1 MGGLLKLIVFSAV
14 LLVSY
19 ALVSIALNS
28 VGLLVRLIGMNP
40 AAPDAYSVLFG
51 EALAIS
57 CVVSV
62 SVFFT
67 VPAVLAMYGHAGTW
81 VKHVAV
87 RSAKGLSVAFCAS
100 LLLYLG
106 ASAASAVEVGVD
118 VTSTAEAI
126 AVLGLSGFLVVGLLS
141 RETFLRGVEELVEV
155 LFSLPS
161 GFRSSK
167 NSKSIVAVEMQLTP
181 VRQLREKWDKSVMQ
195 EQALRF
201 QRLARS
207 LVTVARTTEFKLSF
221 RGRRGRILLLAES
234 RGDVSDL
241 GQRLLSVAKTYL
253 PDSRPGLVDYQA
265 NTVPCTST
273 ILLSGAPEATA
284 NPLEPLARFFLEND
298 FEGDYAV
305 MLRRRRPNPI
315 SKILGRGEQRRLA
328 EESAGQKTSPSI
340 TGEQTS
346 TSVQDHLVQI
356 GLEEAVRRV
365 ERRDSSQAVSVW
377 VYLSGR
383 GKSKSDAEQVAKM
396 AGDVVRSTLSSHRRN
411 QEIKVRRLNGQ
422 FDDLTPRGKATLV
435 LPSEAAPLL
444 WVPQMAIGMKI
455 APTVEF
461 ELPPALEGEIELG
474 EVMLQSGPGGH
485 LAKIPLDALTKHV
498 FIAGMTGSGKTT
510 SCFNLL
516 LQLYRLGVPFLVI
529 EPVKREY
536 RTLISVIP
544 SLQVFTLGDDRTAPF
559 RLNIFEPPS
568 GVKVQTHLENLEA
581 AWNAS
586 FVMYS
591 PLPYVVRQ
599 VLVETY
605 KACGWDVSKDKRGKP
620 ITLDDF
626 QFQAEKVSRSLGYE
640 RNVTMDIEAALKAR
654 IFSLKLGGKGALF
667 NAIASTPAEEIL
679 RHPTVIELQDIPN
692 DEEKAFVTAL
702 ILMNLM
708 EYIETKGRSKQ
719 LRHLTLVEEAH
730 RLLPNVSTQKGDP
743 ESADPRRRMVE
754 QFANMLA
761 EVRAYGEGLAIVEQ
775 IPTKIIPDAIKNT
788 ATKIAH
794 RVPAADDREVLAGAM
809 NLTEEQMPAF
819 AALQPGEAIISV
831 ERHPIPIKI
840 QVPNTIDRIGLPIG
854 EIGGDEVK
862 RHMTEF
868 YLRNP
873 LPRAPQSPLVA
884 DLLRIVESR
893 WFKVG
898 FEEAYLCWL
907 TTGAEERLTNLLVQS
922 ARKKSKSDEDV
933 LPYASRILS
942 LAAERYLLFEEEKN
956 EFPGAFMRSVERWI
970 RNDRGD

>member
-1 MGGLLKLIVFSAV
+1 MLKLIAFSAA

-19 ALVSIALNS
+19 GLVSAALYT
-28 VGLLVRLIGMNP
+28 VGVTVQLVGAGSSSSPNP
-40 AAPDAYSVLFG
+40 YVVLFG
-51 EALAIS
+51 DAVTIL
-57 CVVSV
+57 CVLSV

-67 VPAVLAMYGHAGTW
+67 VPAVLAMYGHAGAW
-81 VKHVAV
+81 VRHVVV
-87 RSAKGLSVAFCAS
+87 RSAKGLSVAFGAS

-106 ASAASAVEVGVD
+106 GSAASAVEVGVD
-118 VTSTAEAI
+118 AASTAEAI

-141 RETFLRGVEELVEV
+141 REAFLRGVEGLVEI
-155 LFSLPS
+155 SLS
-161 GFRSSK
+161 ILSAFLSS
-167 NSKSIVAVEMQLTP
+167 NGRKSIVAVEMQLTP
-181 VRQLREKWDKSVMQ
+181 VRQVRDKWDQSVMQ
-195 EQALRF
+195 EQGLKF

-207 LVTVARTTEFKLSF
+207 LTTVARTAEFKLSF
-221 RGRRGRILLLAES
+221 TGRRGRILLLAES
-234 RGDVSDL
+234 RGGDDL
-241 GQRLLSVAKTYL
+241 GQRLLSVARTYL
-253 PDSRPGLVDYQA
+253 PDSRPALVDYHA
-265 NTVPCTST
+265 DTVSNPST
-273 ILLSGAPEATA
+273 VLLSGAPEATA

-305 MLRRRRPNPI
+305 ILQRRRGNPI
-315 SKILGRGEQRRLA
+315 SKILARREQRRLA
-328 EESAGQKTSPSI
+328 EASGGQKTSSSI

-356 GLEEAVRRV
+356 GLEEAVKKV

-377 VYLSGR
+377 VYLTGR
-383 GKSKSDAEQVAKM
+383 GRSRSEAEQVAKT

-411 QEIKVRRLNGQ
+411 QEIKVRQLRGQ
-422 FDDLTPRGKATLV
+422 FVDLAPRGKATVV
-435 LPSEAAPLL
+435 LPSEVALLL
-444 WVPQMAIGMKI
+444 WVPQMAIGMPV
-455 APTVEF
+455 APSVEF

-485 LAKIPLDALTKHV
+485 LAKIPLDTLTKHV
-498 FIAGMTGSGKTT
+498 FVTGLTGSGKTT

-516 LQLYRLGVPFLVI
+516 LQLYRLGVPFVVI
-529 EPVKREY
+529 EPVKRDY

-544 SLQVFTLGDDRTAPF
+544 SLQVFTLGDDQTAPF

-568 GVKVQTHLENLEA
+568 GVKVQTHLENLAA
-581 AWNAS
+581 AWNGS

-605 KACGWDVSKDKRGKP
+605 KVCGWDISKDKRGRP

-626 QFQAEKVSRSLGYE
+626 EFQAEKVSRSLGYE

-654 IFSLKLGGKGALF
+654 IFSLTLGGKGALF
-667 NAIASTPAEEIL
+667 NTVASIPTEEIL
-679 RHPTVIELQDIPN
+679 RLPTVIELQDIPDN
-692 DEEKAFVTAL
+692 EEKAFVAAL

-794 RVPAADDREVLAGAM
+794 RTPAADDRGVLAGAM
-809 NLTEEQMPAF
+809 NLTEEQAPAF
-819 AALQPGEAIISV
+819 SELQPGEAIISV

-840 QVPNTIDRIGLPIG
+840 QVPNTIDKIGLPFG
-854 EIGGDEVK
+854 EIGNDEVK

-873 LPRAPQSPLVA
+873 LPRAPPSPLVA
-884 DLLRIVESR
+884 DLLLIVESR
-893 WFKVG
+893 WFKAA
-898 FEEAYLCWL
+898 FEKAYWHWL
-907 TTGAEERLTNLLVQS
+907 ATGAKEPLANLLVQS
-922 ARKKSKSDEDV
+922 ARKKAKSEEDV
-933 LPYASRILS
+933 FPFASRILS
-942 LAAERYLLFEEEKN
+942 LAAERYLFFDEEKN
-956 EFPGAFMRSVERWI
+956 EFPDVFMRSVERSM
-970 RNDRGD
+970 RDDKGVR